1 MSLAGGR
8 RCTSTIV
15 GIVVRLVGRGRT
27 VNSYIKYILYILYT
41 DKGLFWRD
49 DDVSEMFYNT

>member
-27 VNSYIKYILYILYT
+27 VNSYIKYIYYIFYILI
-41 DKGLFWRD
+41 RD
-49 DDVSEMFYNT
+49 CSGEMMT